1 MLEKAIFILE
11 KKGYSWDLRYQNKEK
26 KEILMLS
33 YHLGDIT
40 NIDNFLEA
48 YHIYTQSKGD
58 RFVYYFGKGPK
69 EMKRTSKEDI
79 LKIISELV

>member
-33 YHLGDIT
+33 YHPEDVT
-40 NIDNFLEA
+40 NIDNFMEA
-48 YHIYTQSKGD
+48 
-58 RFVYYFGKGPK
+58 
-69 EMKRTSKEDI
+69 
-79 LKIISELV
+79 